1 MALNYSFSG
10 CCDGYQFRLL
20 NTWTGLLPVPSYWY
34 FTGVTYDPPYTPYSG
49 CVVVYSDEGG
59 GDLPLYDPTFL
70 LIAQDSC
77 EDCLIEYPCP
87 TPTPTPSPT
96 VTKTNTPT
104 PTQTKTP
111 NSSPT
116 TTPTKTKTP
125 TPTKTTTKTP
135 TPTKTPTQTIGASP
149 TRTPTNTATP
159 QTPTPTPT
167 ITVTKTNYPTNSIF
181 SDPPYDRVTG
191 VNECDVITILP
202 MEVFCFPT
210 DGDNIKYGGSIQ
222 LLITGGTQP
231 YTIQWED
238 LPYSGISYGTDI
250 RNNLAP
256 GLYSVTVTD
265 SYGDF
270 VITINCLVGAVT
282 PTNTPTPTRTPLP
295 SNTPTMGLT
304 QTPTPSISPSAPCE
318 NICMTLVPLPY
329 CPTIATINMQF
340 TRNGSDSNG
349 YPIWECI
356 STTTNPSVSG
366 VDFTG
371 YQIKYDLSA
380 GKWRVYDSLGNNQLT
395 QGPPAIPGCSST
407 YPQQVFQL
415 YQNGSATPP
424 IGGWS
429 KDFADPYIVA
439 QSGAFTDLYNP
450 SAKCGNCP
458 SSGGGGGSSE
468 LTITLSVEQPDCDTG
483 GTIIV
488 VTNGGTGPY
497 TYTINANQNFP
508 RFQNSNIFVGLPPG
522 TYNVMAVDANGN
534 QSNIIVVTLNS
545 ASSNTNYLVG
555 ITQQVSYPQ
564 IVALAPPGAN
574 YTRFRVERSTTF
586 TITINPPLQVGES
599 ITFDLF
605 HNVNSSIRPFIWVS
619 QDTPSYQNIYN
630 MGVAKNQS
638 IQVFKNG
645 ILQSPTTPISDQIL
659 STPLT
664 PPSSPL
670 LTCTDTF
677 DLNQGGSRKTSIAAQ
692 STPNVPYVTFVS
704 GGTNTWNSITMDH
717 NDVIN
722 GTIISYVEE
731 STFGTVSPTYLNWV
745 TNLQTPKN
753 FLPCEI
759 LKNLD
764 TITISN
770 ITLNSSQTCANVTGS
785 PQILLETNISV
796 ARNPSAIA
804 T

>member
-34 FTGVTYDPPYTPYSG
+34 FTGITYDPPYTPYSG

-59 GDLPLYDPTFL
+59 QDLPLYDPTFL

-87 TPTPTPSPT
+87 TPTPTPTPT
-96 VTKTNTPT
+96 VTKTKTPT

-111 NSSPT
+111 NST
-116 TTPTKTKTP
+116 TTRTPTNTRTQ

-135 TPTKTPTQTIGASP
+135 TPTPTPSKTVGISP
-149 TRTPTNTATP
+149 TKTPTNTPTP
-159 QTPTPTPT
+159 QTQTPTPTYTP
-167 ITVTKTNYPTNSIF
+167 TKTNYPSNPSF
-181 SDPPYDRVTG
+181 SNPPYDRVTG

-210 DGDNIKYGGSIQ
+210 DGDSSKYGGSIE

-238 LPYSGISYGTDI
+238 LPYSGLSYGTDI

-256 GLYSVTVTD
+256 GRYYVTVTD
-265 SYGDF
+265 SFGDF
-270 VITINCLVGAVT
+270 VITINCLVGALTPSVT
-282 PTNTPTPTRTPLP
+282 RTPTRTPAP
-295 SNTPTMGLT
+295 SFSPTIGLT
-304 QTPTPSISPSAPCE
+304 QTPTPSVSPSAPCE
-318 NICMTLVPLPY
+318 NICFTLDPLPY
-329 CPTIATINMQF
+329 CTTISTILLQF
-340 TRNGSDSNG
+340 NRNGTDVNG
-349 YPIWECI
+349 YPIWECT
-356 STTTNPSVSG
+356 STSTNPTTTG

-371 YQIKYDLSA
+371 CQIRFDVGIGRYRMYNPSGGLP
-380 GKWRVYDSLGNNQLT
+380 LT
-395 QGPPAIPGCSST
+395 QGPPAIPGCTSP
-407 YPQQVFQL
+407 YPQQIFQL
-415 YQNGSATPP
+415 TGGTSTPP
-424 IGGWS
+424 IGAWS
-429 KDFADPYIVA
+429 IGFAEPYTIA
-439 QSGAFTDLYNP
+439 QSGAFTDLYRP
-450 SAKCGNCP
+450 SAKCGNCV
-458 SSGGGGGSSE
+458 SGGGSQF
-468 LTITLSVEQPDCDTG
+468 TITLSVEQPDCNTG

-488 VTNGGTGPY
+488 ITNGGTGPF
-497 TYTINANQNFP
+497 TYTINGNQNFP

-534 QSNIIVVTLNS
+534 QSNIIVVTMNP
-545 ASSNTNYLVG
+545 AVSNTTYQVG
-555 ITQQVSYPQ
+555 ISQQISFPTVVS
-564 IVALAPPGAN
+564 LAPVGSN
-574 YTRFRVERSTTF
+574 YTRFRVERSISF
-586 TITINPPLQVGES
+586 NVTINPPLQQGET

-630 MGVAKNQS
+630 MGIAKNQS

-645 ILQSPTTPISDQIL
+645 VLQIPTTPIVDQIL

-664 PPSSPL
+664 PPSNPV
-670 LTCTDTF
+670 LTCLDTF
-677 DLNQGGSRKTSIAAQ
+677 DLNQGGTRKTSIAAQ
-692 STPNVPYVTFVS
+692 STPNVPYVTFTS
-704 GGTNTWNSITMDH
+704 GGTNTWSTLTMGFGDVLSGTAISI
-717 NDVIN
+717 
-722 GTIISYVEE
+722 VEE
-731 STFGTVSPTYLNWV
+731 STFGTISPTYLNWV

-759 LKNLD
+759 LRNLD

-770 ITLNSSQTCANVTGS
+770 ISLNSSQTCANVIGS
-785 PQILLETNISV
+785 PQVLLETNIIT
-796 ARNPSAIA
+796 ARNPSIIA